1 MLFGRAYA
9 HLPRFHGAA
18 MIGIVLV
25 THGRLATEFVAAL
38 EHVVGPQTQMAAVCI
53 GPDDDMEQRRQ
64 DILHSISDVDSGD
77 GTVLLTDMFGGT
89 PSNLAISVMD
99 RGKIEV
105 IAGVNLPM
113 LIKLVSLRQNEGLER
128 SVSGA
133 QEAGRKYINVAS
145 QLLAD
150 ARR

>member
-1 MLFGRAYA
+1 
-9 HLPRFHGAA
+9 

-38 EHVVGPQTQMAAVCI
+38 EHVVGPQTQIAAVCI

-64 DILHSISDVDSGD
+64 DILGSISEVNRGD
-77 GTVLLTDMFGGT
+77 GVVLLTDMFGGT

-128 SVSGA
+128 AVSGA